1 LGVTEG
7 MASKGKE
14 KRKRV
19 WQIDALGL
27 FPSPRV
33 QTENDKRKKGVCK
46 ISEHPKEDLLQV
58 FPLSPGRFVEKKREK
73 DIASLGSLGLST
85 SSDSNL
91 FATIFENLSK

>member
-7 MASKGKE
+7 RASKGKE

-33 QTENDKRKKGVCK
+33 QTENDKRKKGFARSLDIQKK
-46 ISEHPKEDLLQV
+46 ISSRS
-58 FPLSPGRFVEKKREK
+58 FLSPGRFVEERRETRYSK
-73 DIASLGSLGLST
+73 SRV
-85 SSDSNL
+85 
-91 FATIFENLSK
+91 FVFE